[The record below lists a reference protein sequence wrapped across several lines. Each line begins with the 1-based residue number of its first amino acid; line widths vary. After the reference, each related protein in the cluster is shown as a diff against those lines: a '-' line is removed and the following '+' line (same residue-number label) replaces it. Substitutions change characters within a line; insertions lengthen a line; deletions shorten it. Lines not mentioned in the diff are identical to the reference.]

1 MLESWKKLHAVG
13 EKKAQDYIQLL
24 GKMYEL
30 TWQQLLPKKKR
41 GTAFYIFKKFVK
53 GLNLKMTITFTVEA
67 GEMMLY
73 ITGKKKKWGLSL
85 YKIIEN

>member
-1 MLESWKKLHAVG
+1 
-13 EKKAQDYIQLL
+13 
-24 GKMYEL
+24 MYEL

-73 ITGKKKKWGLSL
+73 ITGQKKKWGLSL